1 MGAEVFFASILAV
14 LFTILGSVTIYQ
26 AVKLDRAQR
35 LYKQKQ
41 AQNEAQYYQYQ
52 YSTLMSNP
60 VYIIE
65 VVIGCV
71 YLVLGLVTFGYLVP
85 VVRGAT

>member
-26 AVKLDRAQR
+26 AVKLDKVQTQ
-35 LYKQKQ
+35 YKQRQ
-41 AQNEAQYYQYQ
+41 AKDDAQYYKYQ

-60 VYIIE
+60 SNIFEVVVGSVYIVMG
-65 VVIGCV
+65 VV
-71 YLVLGLVTFGYLVP
+71 LFGYLVP
-85 VVRGAT
+85 AVRGA